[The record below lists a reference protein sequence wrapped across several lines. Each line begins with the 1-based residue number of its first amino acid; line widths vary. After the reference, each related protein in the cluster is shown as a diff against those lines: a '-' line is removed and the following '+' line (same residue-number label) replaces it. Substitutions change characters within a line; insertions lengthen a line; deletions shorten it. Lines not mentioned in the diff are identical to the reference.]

1 MKKILLLI
9 LLIPTILFSQDISNL
24 QNKKLNDLNDTE
36 LLNYWKEAQ
45 EKWIRFRSN

>member
-36 LLNYWKEAQ
+36 LLKLLERGSR
-45 EKWIRFRSN
+45 KRIRFRSN

>member
-1 MKKILLLI
+1 MKKILLMI

-24 QNKKLNDLNDTE
+24 QNKKLNDLNDIE

-45 EKWIRFRSN
+45 KMDMI

>member
-45 EKWIRFRSN
+45 EKDTI